1 LILEVILYASIFPPL
16 LSLKGDW
23 LLDCSWGYKIHLSEK
38 CFLHGRDASLESF
51 WVRGYGTS
59 LGFRV
64 WNQCRG

>member
-16 LSLKGDW
+16 LSLKEDW

-51 WVRGYGTS
+51 WVR
-59 LGFRV
+59 V
-64 WNQCRG
+64 WNQLRV